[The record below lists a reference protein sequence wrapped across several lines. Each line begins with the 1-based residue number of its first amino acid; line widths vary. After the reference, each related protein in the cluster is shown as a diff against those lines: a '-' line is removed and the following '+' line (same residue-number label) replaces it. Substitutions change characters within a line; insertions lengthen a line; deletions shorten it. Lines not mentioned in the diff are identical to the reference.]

1 MRTALRVKFPDDQ
14 GRYREFLR
22 FGPPW
27 ALAPTEKLWSSLGFL
42 SKFST
47 QPNRELFWRN
57 REFFRRNREFSGRS
71 REIHL
76 AGGAARNSCVFRVD
90 GVLRWVH
97 IRHNRL
103 EPGSPAEAGAGRDRQ
118 SDRDLTLGWVR
129 GYESAVCKVKKE
141 IPAEMFCRSS

>member
-27 ALAPTEKLWSSLGFL
+27 ALAPTEKLWSSLGF
-42 SKFST
+42 SSTFPT

-57 REFFRRNREFSGRS
+57 REFFRCNREFSGRS

-76 AGGAARNSCVFRVD
+76 AGGAARKSCVFGAY
-90 GVLRWVH
+90 GVLR
-97 IRHNRL
+97 RHRIAGGNRNARF
-103 EPGSPAEAGAGRDRQ
+103 S
-118 SDRDLTLGWVR
+118 
-129 GYESAVCKVKKE
+129 
-141 IPAEMFCRSS
+141 